1 MKPIIE
7 VNNVSIVYNKPSEKI
22 KSIKEYAIRRLQ
34 RKVTFDKF
42 WALKEVSFDVQRG
55 EILGVLG
62 HNGAGKST
70 LLKVIARVLR
80 PSTGRIQIR
89 GRVSPLLELGA
100 GFDKELTGRENIY
113 LNGAILGYKKPDIRK
128 RFDRIVSFAGLEE
141 FVDVPIRNYSSG
153 MIARLGF
160 SIATDVQPEIL
171 ILDEVL
177 SVGDAEF
184 HKKSSDRV
192 KRFRESGTT
201 VLLVTHSFDAVKS
214 MCSRAVWLN
223 HGQLQA
229 QGSVDEI
236 INHYGKEFE
245 NAIDDDEE

>member
-7 VNNVSIVYNKPSEKI
+7 LNNVSIVYNKLSERI

-34 RKVTFDKF
+34 RRVKYDKF
-42 WALKEVSFDVQRG
+42 WALKDMSFEVYAGDV
-55 EILGVLG
+55 LGVIG
-62 HNGAGKST
+62 RNGAGKST

-80 PSTGRIQIR
+80 PTTGRVQIR

-113 LNGAILGYKKPDIRK
+113 LNGAILGYKKPDIAK

-153 MIARLGF
+153 MVARLGF

-184 HKKSSDRV
+184 QNKSSERI
-192 KRFRESGTT
+192 KRFRENGTT
-201 VLLVTHSFDAVKS
+201 VLLVTHSFAAIKAI
-214 MCSRAVWLN
+214 CNRAIWLN
-223 HGQLQA
+223 HGQLLG
-229 QGSVDEI
+229 QGPVDEVVSRCE
-236 INHYGKEFE
+236 KEFR
-245 NAIDDDEE
+245 DG

>member
-7 VNNVSIVYNKPSEKI
+7 LNNVSIVYNKPSERI

-34 RKVTFDKF
+34 RKVTYDKF
-42 WALKEVSFDVQRG
+42 WALKDMSFEVYEGDV
-55 EILGVLG
+55 LGVIG
-62 HNGAGKST
+62 RNGAGKST
-70 LLKVIARVLR
+70 LLKVIARVLK
-80 PSTGRIQIR
+80 PTTGRIQIR

-113 LNGAILGYKKPDIRK
+113 LNGAILGYKKPDITK
-128 RFDRIVSFAGLEE
+128 RFERIVSFAGLEE

-153 MIARLGF
+153 MVARLGF

-184 HKKSSDRV
+184 QNKSSERI
-192 KRFRESGTT
+192 KRYRENGTT
-201 VLLVTHSFDAVKS
+201 VLLVTHSFDAIKAI
-214 MCSRAVWLN
+214 CNRAIWLK
-223 HGQLQA
+223 HGQLYG
-229 QGSVDEI
+229 QGPVDEVVK
-236 INHYGKEFE
+236 NCEKEFK
-245 NAIDDDEE
+245 NG

>member
-1 MKPIIE
+1 MKPVIE
-7 VNNVSIVYNKPSEKI
+7 LHNVSIVYNKPTERI

-34 RKVTFDKF
+34 RKVKYDKF
-42 WALKEVSFDVQRG
+42 WALKDLSFEVHAGDV
-55 EILGVLG
+55 LGVIG
-62 HNGAGKST
+62 RNGAGKST

-80 PSTGRIQIR
+80 PTTGRIQIR

-153 MIARLGF
+153 MVARLGF

-184 HKKSSDRV
+184 QNKSSERV
-192 KRFRESGTT
+192 KRFRENGTT
-201 VLLVTHSFDAVKS
+201 VLLVTHSFAAIKA
-214 MCSRAVWLN
+214 MCNRAIWLN
-223 HGQLQA
+223 QGQLL
-229 QGSVDEI
+229 GEGPVDEI
-236 INHYGKEFE
+236 VNRCEKEFE
-245 NAIDDDEE
+245 YEYEYDDE